1 MSVLAGGLVL
11 ALEQGWLRTL
21 WDSFRPRG
29 LHQFPSFHGGGRG
42 GAVVTTH
49 NPVLPP
55 GFCRLFR
62 GSPWRPMVAPGE
74 KEEAPG
80 GIPPASPDRHF
91 SR

>member
-1 MSVLAGGLVL
+1 MSVLAGGLGL

-29 LHQFPSFHGGGRG
+29 LHQFPSFHGEG
-42 GAVVTTH
+42 VTQ
-49 NPVLPP
+49 PIAAA

-62 GSPWRPMVAPGE
+62 GSPRRPWRHLVRKRKYLVAI
-74 KEEAPG
+74 AP
-80 GIPPASPDRHF
+80 ATPDRPS